1 MILTREL
8 GSEVKTFWEHLDELR
23 AVIIRV
29 IVVVAVTAIIAFAF
43 KDALFTIA
51 LAPCS
56 NTDVHLINIS
66 LTEQLIVHVKMAVYI
81 GLLVASPY
89 ILYAIFRYVAPAL
102 YDNERCIAAR
112 VIGSAFVM
120 FIIGTAV
127 SYTILFP
134 VTLRF
139 LATYSVSETIVPMLS
154 INSYI
159 DTLLS
164 MTLAVAVMFELPV
177 ACWMMARL
185 GILKARWMTAY
196 RRHAVAVALIVAAI
210 ITPTTDAVTLLIVA
224 LPLWL
229 LYELSIIV
237 VRLAKH

>member
-1 MILTREL
+1 MIQVATQR
-8 GSEVKTFWEHLDELR
+8 SEVKTFWEHLDELR
-23 AVIIRV
+23 SVIIRV
-29 IVVVAVTAIIAFAF
+29 IVVMAVVAIIAFAF

-51 LAPCS
+51 LAPC
-56 NTDVHLINIS
+56 NDTDIHLINIS
-66 LTEQLIVHVKMAVYI
+66 LTEQLRVHIKMAVYV
-81 GLLVASPY
+81 GMLVASPY
-89 ILYAIFRYVAPAL
+89 ILYTIFRYIAPAL
-102 YDNERCIAAR
+102 YDNERRIAAR
-112 VIGSAFVM
+112 VVGSAFVM

-127 SYTILFP
+127 SYMLLFP

-139 LATYSVSETIVPMLS
+139 LATYSVSEAITPMLS

-164 MTLAVAVMFELPV
+164 MTLTIAVMFELPV

-196 RRHAVAVALIVAAI
+196 RRHAVAAVIIVAAI
-210 ITPTTDAVTLLIVA
+210 ITPTTDAVTLFIVA

-229 LYELSIIV
+229 LYELSVVV
-237 VRLAKH
+237 VRLTRN